1 MSFMDIR
8 VKLSGISKI
17 FLLNSDLFLCTYSKS
32 KSWLL
37 LLEYGY
43 FYKLSAPVLS
53 GNTAVSICFASLLL
67 VRTQRR
73 RDRALSRIDYK

>member
-1 MSFMDIR
+1 MTVGGLGIPSDLCLGYEISFF
-8 VKLSGISKI
+8 K
-17 FLLNSDLFLCTYSKS
+17 SDLFLCKYSKKS
-32 KSWLL
+32 KLWLL

-43 FYKLSAPVLS
+43 FYKLSAPILS

-73 RDRALSRIDYK
+73 RAEH

>member
-1 MSFMDIR
+1 MRTSDYLGYEISFF
-8 VKLSGISKI
+8 KSY
-17 FLLNSDLFLCTYSKS
+17 LFLS

-43 FYKLSAPVLS
+43 FYKLSAPILS

-73 RDRALSRIDYK
+73 RSRALSRIDYKWA